1 MANIHINR
9 GGTSLGI
16 FPSAEVEEGLRSGR
30 FLGTDLGWQEGMA
43 AWQPLSQFAE
53 FAVAGATVTP
63 DTPPTAAALPVVLTA
78 VRSGLP
84 WARRQELGIAT
95 AFFETLKM
103 VLLQPALAFSLM
115 KREGGIG
122 EPIIYA
128 LIGGSV
134 GFLFYFLFTIFF
146 QSIGFMA
153 SSRNPLIGL
162 FGAGAGI
169 IAGVIAI
176 PFFLLFGIFVGSAL
190 LHLCLMLVGGAKRSF
205 ETTLRVVCFT
215 VGSTYPIMIVPMC
228 GGLVAGVWAI
238 VVECI
243 GIARAHEIETGRAV
257 LAVFLPIVIC
267 CGGGLLLGIMFGT
280 LGALFGHH

>member
-9 GGTSLGI
+9 SGTSLGI

-30 FLGTDLGWQEGMA
+30 FVATDLGWQEGMA

-53 FAVAGATVTP
+53 FGLSGAPATP
-63 DTPPTAAALPVVLTA
+63 GTPPGAAALPVA
-78 VRSGLP
+78 GPAARSGLP
-84 WARRQELGIAT
+84 WSRRQELGIVN
-95 AFFETLKM
+95 AFFETLKL
-103 VLLQPALAFSLM
+103 VLLQPSLAFSLM
-115 KREGGIG
+115 KTEGGIG

-134 GFLFYFLFTIFF
+134 GFLFYFLFTILF

-153 SSRNPLIGL
+153 NSRNPVIGL

-205 ETTLRVVCFT
+205 ETTLRVVCFA

-228 GGLVAGVWAI
+228 GGLVAGIWAI

-257 LAVFLPIVIC
+257 LAAFLPIVIC

-280 LGALFGHH
+280 LGALFGQH